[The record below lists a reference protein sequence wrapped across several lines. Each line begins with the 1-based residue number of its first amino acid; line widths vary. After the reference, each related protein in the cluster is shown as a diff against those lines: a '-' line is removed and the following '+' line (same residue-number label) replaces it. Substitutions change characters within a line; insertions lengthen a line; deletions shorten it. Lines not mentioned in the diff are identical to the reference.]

1 MAKKQETDTNQ
12 TADSAAV
19 DQQQTAASS
28 AADTQ
33 QSAATVASKNAH
45 VKQERP
51 ATTVPEMIARL
62 TNKNNEYVFKLRRE
76 LKDGG
81 MSEAD
86 EEALLKTMLP
96 EMITAQRQGKP
107 ATQLYGP
114 VTVKANE
121 ILHTPKPEPK
131 KPLWLLVA
139 DQGLFFMAILAAVFA
154 VMTYINP
161 KSQNNASNSF
171 AYLVMLSLMAGLFFV
186 YYADWMERDK
196 KNRRSAWLVLG
207 GGIVLVLAVTFI
219 GGALMMLDTPFT
231 RAMPWFVDVI
241 IAVVAYGSHWL
252 LQRRYHLKSFF
263 RR

>member
-1 MAKKQETDTNQ
+1 
-12 TADSAAV
+12 
-19 DQQQTAASS
+19 
-28 AADTQ
+28 
-33 QSAATVASKNAH
+33 
-45 VKQERP
+45 
-51 ATTVPEMIARL
+51 
-62 TNKNNEYVFKLRRE
+62 
-76 LKDGG
+76 
-81 MSEAD
+81 
-86 EEALLKTMLP
+86 MLP